1 MKKDT
6 LIIKIQLLFFL
17 SYFILTA
24 CSTNKNTSKENFK
37 TPLKLQLSERPNI
50 LWLVTEDMGPYIS
63 SFGDHSIQ
71 TPNLS
76 RLAQEGVRY
85 PNLFSPSGVCAPS
98 RAAIATGMYP
108 TSIGAGHMRTKSHTE
123 LTGLPTYE
131 AVPPPAL
138 KMISELLRIQ
148 GYYCTNNSKED
159 YQFKAPVT
167 AWDESSNKAHWRN
180 RKQDQPF
187 FAIFNF
193 NETHESRLFEPYQQ
207 TRVIATDTKFKVPP
221 YLPDNKIVQRDLW
234 KMYNNIALMDQKV
247 GRILDQLEKDGLLE
261 NTIIFFYGDHGGPL
275 PRQKRLIYDA
285 GINTPLIIRFP
296 NQQKAGSWDKQLISF
311 VDFAPTLLSLAG
323 IAAPAYMQGQPFL
336 NKKQSKIKRTYI
348 HSAVDRLDGITDA
361 IRAVR
366 DKQFKYIRN
375 YKSRQGYYAPIT
387 YREKIPTMKELL
399 RLRNEGKLNDIQAQ
413 WFRKT
418 KAPEELFDC
427 KADPHELNN
436 LANNPDYK
444 QKLIELSSEM
454 DRWIKEIGDQPN
466 LPELELISQLW
477 EGADTKPVTA
487 KPIITYL
494 DGKIHISC
502 STKGASLGY
511 KMITKDGLK
520 PAAWSVYQ
528 KPLILSTTATLLV
541 QAHRIGFKPSPLIQ
555 NTIVK

>member
-436 LANNPDYK
+436 LVNNPDYK

-528 KPLILSTTATLLV
+528 KPLILSTTARLLV
-541 QAHRIGFKPSPLIQ
+541 QAHRIGFEPSPLIQ
-555 NTIVK
+555 KTIVK